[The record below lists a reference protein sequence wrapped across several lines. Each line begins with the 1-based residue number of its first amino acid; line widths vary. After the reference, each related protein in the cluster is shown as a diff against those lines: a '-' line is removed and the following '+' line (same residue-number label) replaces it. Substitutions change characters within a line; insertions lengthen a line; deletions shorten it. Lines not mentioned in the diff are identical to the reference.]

1 MESSGNMG
9 KWVLTALETPD
20 FKLLMSIATVKSF
33 VNICISIKRF
43 EASFGELGN
52 ACFQTFNV

>member
-1 MESSGNMG
+1 MG

-43 EASFGELGN
+43 EVSFGELGN